1 MIVALDQDYKVWMCA
16 LGGIQDPVSNI
27 LMKDNFTL
35 VKVQVKINNC
45 SIICANFNGLC
56 FGVTLSGVINVWQS
70 ILHSG
75 NE

>member
-35 VKVQVKINNC
+35 VKVQV
-45 SIICANFNGLC
+45 
-56 FGVTLSGVINVWQS
+56 
-70 ILHSG
+70 
-75 NE
+75 